1 MKKST
6 ALSIILYA
14 LPFSSVILQ
23 IQVYHTEEN
32 YSRRKRP
39 FMLSANLLLFLLRL
53 LLSTVFTRFLIQ
65 SYDLLEFQFLLS
77 LTAKIPLKLGE
88 NTQPGKIH
96 RPHF

>member
-32 YSRRKRP
+32 YSRRKR
-39 FMLSANLLLFLLRL
+39 LFYAFGEFVVISVAIALV
-53 LLSTVFTRFLIQ
+53 SGFYSIFDTVL
-65 SYDLLEFQFLLS
+65 
-77 LTAKIPLKLGE
+77 
-88 NTQPGKIH
+88 
-96 RPHF
+96 